1 MRYLEI
7 NINLIYIY
15 YNNMDQISIK
25 NTLERNW
32 AFSPNID
39 PNGDQIIEA
48 SERGYIYTH
57 KGAKKEVSFAPLF
70 DTSLDTIKTVVII
83 IVISLGVMNV
93 YETFGCK
100 SRYLQY
106 TRPYQTQLF
115 MFLAIFINI
124 FIVSVQNSI
133 DVANVPSNSTPV
145 LFIMSFLAL
154 LIINIVARTGDS
166 WAVFR
171 TPFWPGPFSW
181 WGIIMLSAILIFIL
195 DINREYWK
203 GLNKNTFGSEQRE
216 NEEFFQKA
224 EIITFVGVIGM
235 VLIRFTIE
243 VFKQYNELGSKF
255 NLLKFIFGID
265 DRNKRLTMEKAKKGE
280 HFCKKSVFEK
290 FDKEV
295 KIGRKNSLVT
305 KFYNLLRKG

>member
-1 MRYLEI
+1 
-7 NINLIYIY
+7 
-15 YNNMDQISIK
+15 MDQISVQ

-32 AFSPNID
+32 AFSPNLD

-124 FIVSVQNSI
+124 FIVSVQNSV

-181 WGIIMLSAILIFIL
+181 WG
-195 DINREYWK
+195 K
-203 GLNKNTFGSEQRE
+203 
-216 NEEFFQKA
+216 
-224 EIITFVGVIGM
+224 
-235 VLIRFTIE
+235 
-243 VFKQYNELGSKF
+243 
-255 NLLKFIFGID
+255 
-265 DRNKRLTMEKAKKGE
+265 
-280 HFCKKSVFEK
+280 
-290 FDKEV
+290 
-295 KIGRKNSLVT
+295 
-305 KFYNLLRKG
+305 